1 MDCKLNLGQLSL
13 ILFKKSYLYI
23 SKKLNRSYLTLIC
36 LLIINNFTIA
46 QIEFND
52 SIWSDLKTNDMSNI
66 IDLPVFDEES
76 KLLLI
81 NNKRLELF
89 TSYFERED
97 IDFSVHDY
105 LELLSK
111 SFVTSK
117 PKVHIGHIKFYLHE
131 YAKFPKF
138 RGQLLLSSQFIY
150 DSDHKLDSIVISTKN
165 IESPE

>member
-66 IDLPVFDEES
+66 IDLPVSDEES
-76 KLLLI
+76 KLLLRKI
-81 NNKRLELF
+81 IIQLVKIFALYLFLKRQ
-89 TSYFERED
+89 
-97 IDFSVHDY
+97 I
-105 LELLSK
+105 
-111 SFVTSK
+111 
-117 PKVHIGHIKFYLHE
+117 
-131 YAKFPKF
+131 
-138 RGQLLLSSQFIY
+138 
-150 DSDHKLDSIVISTKN
+150 
-165 IESPE
+165 